1 MRKLKGTL
9 QLPRESHTITQDE
22 SKEEH
27 SGRTKGKCESTRK
40 SETSCLDVP
49 HLYNGVA
56 AAAAAAAAAAGAH
69 ARDHIRVWPQSNAQ
83 FPFTGISEMFRQ
95 GLISSVFS

>member
-49 HLYNGVA
+49 HLYNGA
-56 AAAAAAAAAAGAH
+56 AAVAAAGAH
-69 ARDHIRVWPQSNAQ
+69 ACDHIRLWPQSNAQ
-83 FPFTGISEMFRQ
+83 FPFTGISDTFRQ